1 MSRRVVVLA
10 GSAALTWACASTSNR
25 RTAPTARR
33 PGRGSDP
40 STSTP
45 AHDPDWVRTESAHS
59 GTTAWR
65 IPAARLAAEEDL
77 AGDADRASVLTGQP
91 VGLHLSNTLGPV
103 TLMAYRLGY
112 CVPITLRPADAT
124 DRLVLVSAVTS
135 CQAYDKWGCS
145 SLYKA
150 HDGSFATRARAVS
163 FDRPY
168 DRRGASHVLN
178 HDIGPIRLAESV
190 GLDLDYRTSWNLH
203 DQPHVLALAR
213 GVVRLGPTLRS
224 NGRGPTREGPSRS
237 GNLDWIGASPMTST
251 RTGGPVAF
259 A

>member
-1 MSRRVVVLA
+1 VSLRVVVLA

-33 PGRGSDP
+33 PDRGSDP

-77 AGDADRASVLTGQP
+77 AGDAHRAGVLTGRP

-103 TLMAYRLGY
+103 TLTAYRLGY
-112 CVPITLRPADAT
+112 YVPITLRPADAT

-145 SLYKA
+145 SLYNA
-150 HDGSFATRARAVS
+150 RDGSFTRLRHRSSTTSRLKTPSWRFRAVDLMHRPCYPGGWFRPGRHSPVAHLRMVSEAGSEPSGIPRIGMLLKS
-163 FDRPY
+163 F
-168 DRRGASHVLN
+168 
-178 HDIGPIRLAESV
+178 
-190 GLDLDYRTSWNLH
+190 RT
-203 DQPHVLALAR
+203 DVAKAR
-213 GVVRLGPTLRS
+213 GKG
-224 NGRGPTREGPSRS
+224 
-237 GNLDWIGASPMTST
+237 
-251 RTGGPVAF
+251 
-259 A
+259 